1 MIAEKFL
8 PPDFLIGDE
17 QDSMSAGHEG
27 VERGDWK
34 RKKTLHIENVDLVLK
49 IYLDDF
55 VLYFRPISNKI
66 VALS

>member
-1 MIAEKFL
+1 MARKTVIRSFFVVGYLNVPRVKIGGCVIAEKFL

-34 RKKTLHIENVDLVLK
+34 RKNESH
-49 IYLDDF
+49 
-55 VLYFRPISNKI
+55 
-66 VALS
+66 